1 MSWHQATDAPPSIRI
16 TTLAPSLQPNQ
27 RKVAEVMLVDAP
39 SIVELTAQGLA
50 DRVGVGRATVIRTAQ
65 SLGYDGFPQLRVAL
79 AQELALAQGASRS
92 TVEGALSSSLLGHL
106 QAGIS
111 DFQASLST
119 VASALTEDDLTRC
132 IEGLDSARR
141 VLVASHGLSAPLGL
155 DFSQRLNSMGR
166 SAEVHS
172 DSMSE
177 QIVARQLGEGSVC
190 FAISGSGASKA
201 TLATIEA
208 ARAGGA
214 TIMAMTCFAHSAIDV
229 AADVSLI
236 VPPMTASFQDE
247 LTRTSRAAL
256 MLVSEQLIELLITHR
271 GQAAAQARATSMSMI
286 GTSLEE

>member
-1 MSWHQATDAPPSIRI
+1 MSWHQTTDAPPSIRI

-79 AQELALAQGASRS
+79 AQELALTQGASTS
-92 TVEGALSSSLLGHL
+92 IVEGALASSLLGGM
-106 QAGIS
+106 QAGIAK
-111 DFQASLST
+111 FQASLST
-119 VASALTEDDLTRC
+119 LASALTEKDLQHC
-132 IEGLDSARR
+132 IDSLDAAPR
-141 VLVASHGLSAPLGL
+141 VLVASHGLSAPLGW
-155 DFSQRLNSMGR
+155 DFSQRLNAMGR
-166 SAEVHS
+166 FSEVHS

-177 QIVARQLGEGSVC
+177 QIVARQLGPGSVC

-201 TLATIEA
+201 TLATIDA

-214 TIMAMTCFAHSAIDV
+214 TIISMTCFAHSAIDT
-229 AADVSLI
+229 AADISLI

-256 MLVSEQLIELLITHR
+256 MLVSEQLIELLINHR
-271 GQAAAQARATSMSMI
+271 GHEATQARATSMSMI